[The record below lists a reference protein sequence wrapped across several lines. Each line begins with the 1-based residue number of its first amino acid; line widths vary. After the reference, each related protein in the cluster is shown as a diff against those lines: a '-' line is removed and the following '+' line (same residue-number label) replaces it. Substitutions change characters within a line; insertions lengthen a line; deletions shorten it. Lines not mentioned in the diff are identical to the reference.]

1 MNYTKKLYIV
11 FHQGFDKHNA
21 QLYWALYSA
30 LDCTRALESFSCFPF
45 FASSLRVSMFCITL
59 PHTFCRFLSSA
70 HLFFR
75 VVVLYS
81 LLLRRFFAV
90 HFFVSAG
97 FSLRPCWYLLL
108 LFTSVHTHTH
118 THTHW
123 SFSLALHRIWAGT
136 APCLCSRFL
145 WAREKERIES
155 VDRTVWANDDTMKNV
170 LKCKGMESKKKRATT
185 ATTTAIA

>member
-118 THTHW
+118 TLVVFARSTPYM
-123 SFSLALHRIWAGT
+123 SRDSSVSVFTILMSKRERT
-136 APCLCSRFL
+136 NRVRRSDCLSQ
-145 WAREKERIES
+145 WWHNEKCPE
-155 VDRTVWANDDTMKNV
+155 M
-170 LKCKGMESKKKRATT
+170 
-185 ATTTAIA
+185 